1 MSDNSFNQSL
11 HLKTIKPMKGIVFF
25 FYNLVASCASLATIL
40 YGIMFIGNLG
50 ISNSFDG
57 NLKTPLVPA
66 LLINASLV
74 LLFVVQRSL
83 RAKPIFK
90 RWWTNFIP
98 PQIER
103 TTYHLLTS
111 FFLMLLMWQWQPIGG
126 VIWEI
131 SNHTAKA
138 IVLIIYVIGCT
149 VVFTSTFL
157 VDQSELTSSRQAWLT
172 IHHRPYEHL
181 PFRLPILSRLV
192 RHPLYVGLL
201 ISLWSASTMTVVHLF
216 SAMLTTLYVITAIQL
231 EEKGLTL
238 DS

>member
-1 MSDNSFNQSL
+1 
-11 HLKTIKPMKGIVFF
+11 MKGIVFF
-25 FYNLVASCASLATIL
+25 LYNLVASCASLVTIL
-40 YGIMFIGNLG
+40 YGILFIGNLG

-57 NLKTPLVPA
+57 NLKMPLVPA

-74 LLFVVQRSL
+74 LLFALQRSV
-83 RAKPIFK
+83 RATPVFK

-103 TTYHLLTS
+103 ITYYLLTS

-126 VIWEI
+126 EIWQI

-138 IVLIIYVIGCT
+138 IVLILYVIGCT
-149 VVFTSTFL
+149 IVFISTFL
-157 VDQSELTSSRQAWLT
+157 ADQSELTSSRQAWFT
-172 IHHRPYEHL
+172 IRNRPYEHL
-181 PFRLPILSRLV
+181 PFRFPILYRLV
-192 RHPLYVGLL
+192 HHPLYVGIL
-201 ISLWSASTMTVVHLF
+201 ISLWSATTMTVIHLF
-216 SAMLTTLYVITAIQL
+216 TAMLTTLYVITAIQL

>member
-1 MSDNSFNQSL
+1 
-11 HLKTIKPMKGIVFF
+11 
-25 FYNLVASCASLATIL
+25 
-40 YGIMFIGNLG
+40 
-50 ISNSFDG
+50 
-57 NLKTPLVPA
+57 
-66 LLINASLV
+66 LV